1 MGWAGL
7 NMTDRHMCNLKLGTA
22 LSALHMGSIQYK
34 RGDTSSMQNNIEIF
48 REVINVLG
56 LEVILRFVEE
66 GILIYVRELIF
77 LFVE

>member
-1 MGWAGL
+1 
-7 NMTDRHMCNLKLGTA
+7 
-22 LSALHMGSIQYK
+22 
-34 RGDTSSMQNNIEIF
+34 MQNNIEIF